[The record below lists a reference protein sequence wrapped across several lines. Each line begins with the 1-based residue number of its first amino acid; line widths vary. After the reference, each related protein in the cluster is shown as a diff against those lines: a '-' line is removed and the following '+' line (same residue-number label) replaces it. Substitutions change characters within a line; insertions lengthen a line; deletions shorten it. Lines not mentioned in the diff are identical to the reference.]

1 MQAIEPET
9 RPGGAEGGRPR
20 AEAPVVLTLRGLTRR
35 HGGSSAIDR
44 VDLEVRVGE
53 LQLLVGAAGAGKS
66 TLLRLLAGL
75 EQSSAGEILLAGQPQ
90 RVRSPRAALRLGIG
104 FAGEASC
111 PLEELTIAENV
122 ILGAEP
128 VRAGCL
134 RRRLARREV
143 AALAVKLGLCNR
155 SRDGFDVRTRVGTLD
170 PAGRRQVEL
179 LGLAWRG
186 AAVLLLDEPLAG
198 LLPDQVERVLSA
210 LAALR
215 ADGRALLVATR
226 APERL
231 LQLADRVTLLE
242 DGRIA
247 GTTPIAAGERRV
259 AALLASAPGAAA
271 PPPRQTVTVEMGVC
285 NQLSTGFDQGREQIV
300 QVKGLWVVDGEQERV
315 AGLDLVVHCGEIH
328 AVVAADGQGAA
339 ELVAAVLGLRRPDG
353 GRIYLGDDDV
363 TRASIH
369 ARRVLGLAY
378 LPPDGVAGAGGIAS
392 TLSLRHNALLGRG
405 GRRLRRRAAALVAE
419 AVPGLA
425 QVPAWVVSRR
435 ARQRLLLARE
445 LGDRPSA
452 LLAVCP
458 TLGLRRDE
466 AEALWQLLRAERD
479 RGLAV
484 LLWSADPE
492 EVLALADRVTVMDG
506 GRVAAELSGANLT
519 IPALNAAMQA
529 GPIQPAAAPA
539 PAAGSATGEWQ
550 EQGSQAQPARARR
563 HQVRPRRPWP
573 FGRGRGG
580 ASRRA
585 AR

>member
-1 MQAIEPET
+1 M
-9 RPGGAEGGRPR
+9 
-20 AEAPVVLTLRGLTRR
+20 VLTLRGLTRR

-405 GRRLRRRAAALVAE
+405 ERRLRRRAAALVAE